1 MKKSFIEDILA
12 AALGTG
18 GDFAEVF
25 IENKKSNIMSSTGGE
40 IEDVVYGEEYG
51 LGIRIFKEL
60 NSVYVYTNDFS
71 YDNLIYTAREAA
83 SALSDADAPKRISI
97 SLDKPV
103 REDFHKVAK
112 DPMRVPKD
120 RRAEIIKGIY
130 AEAKGYD
137 KKISQVQASLLDNT
151 QDVIIANTEGVYIED
166 SRTRCRMSVN
176 VIATDGSLMNNGY
189 FAPGAH
195 KGFEFFEQTDHRWY
209 AREAARIAVTMLGA
223 DNCPS
228 GTMPVIIDKGFG
240 GVIFHE
246 ACGHGLEATSVAK
259 KVSVYYGKLG
269 KPVAGSIV
277 TAIDDGTLKNQWGSA
292 NFDDE
297 GVRTQKNILIE
308 NGILKNYLIDKY
320 NSRRMGMKENGASR
334 RQSYRFAPTSRMSN
348 TYIAA
353 GDSTFDEM
361 ISSIDYGLYAKNM
374 GGGSVDPAT
383 GEFNFA
389 VNEGYIIRNGKIDRP
404 VRGAS
409 LIGRG
414 HEILF
419 RIEMVGNELDFGQ
432 GMCGSQSG
440 MVPADVGQPAIKVSE
455 IVVGGGMV

>member
-12 AALGTG
+12 AALNTG

-51 LGIRIFKEL
+51 LGIRIFKDL

-83 SALSDADAPKRISI
+83 SAVSDADVTKRISI

-103 REDFHKVAK
+103 KEDFHKVIT
-112 DPMRVPKD
+112 DPIRVSKG
-120 RRAEIIKGIY
+120 RRAEIIREIY

-137 KKISQVQASLLDNT
+137 KKISQVQASLLDNK
-151 QDVIIANTEGVYIED
+151 QDVIIANSEGVYVED
-166 SRTRCRMSVN
+166 SRTRCRISIN
-176 VIATDGSLMNNGY
+176 VVAADGNLMNNGY

-195 KGFEFFEQTDHRWY
+195 KGFEFFEQTDYRWY

-259 KVSVYYGKLG
+259 KVSVYSDKLG
-269 KPVAGSIV
+269 KTVAGGIV
-277 TAIDDGTLKNQWGSA
+277 TAIDDGTIKNQWGSA

-297 GVRTQKNILIE
+297 GNRTQKNILIK
-308 NGILKNYLIDKY
+308 NGILKNYLIDMY

-389 VNEGYIIRNGKIDRP
+389 VNEGYIIKNGKIERP

-419 RIEMVGNELDFGQ
+419 KIEMVGNELDFGQ
-432 GMCGSQSG
+432 GMCGSLSG
-440 MVPADVGQPAIKVSE
+440 MVPTDVGQPAIKVSE
-455 IVVGGGMV
+455 IVVGGGAI